1 MMIWLFLKEHAAWI
15 GFFFVTLIWSN
26 VVFTLDAGFS
36 GVSILYFNIIQFV
49 LLILFLGWRFIID
62 RKAVRALLDS
72 TVMED
77 IKPSGMTAFQSLYRD
92 QFLKELEEKAQK
104 INELSIQRQEE
115 SDDLLAWVHEM
126 KAPLTAIKLMVEQ
139 VEEVKLRTKL
149 EQEWLRIYLLLDQQL
164 HQTRLLTI
172 EQDNRLEQ
180 VGIRQIVY
188 KEIRDFQSWCMEKG
202 IGFEVDELDQTV
214 KTDAKWLGFIV
225 RQVLSNAIKYS
236 PENEMIHITHHKDSD
251 GHLVLQ
257 IRDVGTGIKAEDLPR
272 VFKKSY
278 TGTVGRESSAATGM
292 GLYLAKSVAVKLGI
306 NLKIDST
313 VGKGTTV
320 MIQFPKE
327 NAYDQSYGM

>member
-1 MMIWLFLKEHAAWI
+1 MWWLFLKEHAAWI
-15 GFFFVTLIWSN
+15 GFFLISLVWSN
-26 VVFTLDAGFS
+26 VAFTLDAGFS
-36 GVSILYFNIIQFV
+36 GVSIVYFNIIQFV
-49 LLILFLGWRFIID
+49 ILIIFLGWRFVAD
-62 RKAVRALLDS
+62 RKAIRTLLDS

-77 IKPSGMTAFQSLYRD
+77 IEPIGLTAFQCLYMER
-92 QFLKELEEKAQK
+92 FLKELEEKAQI

-126 KAPLTAIKLMVEQ
+126 KAPLTAIKLMIEQ
-139 VEEVKLRTKL
+139 VKEDKQRSKL

-180 VGIRQIVY
+180 VEIRQIVY
-188 KEIRDFQSWCMEKG
+188 REIRDFQSWCMEKG
-202 IGFEVDELDQTV
+202 IGFEVEELDQVV

-236 PENEMIHITHHKDSD
+236 PVNEMIHIMSYEDSD
-251 GHLVLQ
+251 GHPVLQ
-257 IRDVGTGIKAEDLPR
+257 IQDFGTGIKAEDLPR
-272 VFKKSY
+272 IFKKSY

-292 GLYLAKSVAVKLGI
+292 GLYLAKSVANKLGI
-306 NLKIDST
+306 SLKVDST
-313 VGKGTTV
+313 VGKGTSVT
-320 MIQFPKE
+320 IQFPCE

>member
-1 MMIWLFLKEHAAWI
+1 MWWLFLKEHAAWI
-15 GFFFVTLIWSN
+15 GFFFLSLIWSN
-26 VVFTLDAGFS
+26 AAFVLDAGFS
-36 GVSILYFNIIQFV
+36 GVSIVYFNIIQFV
-49 LLILFLGWRFIID
+49 ILILFLGWRFTVD
-62 RKAVRALLDS
+62 RRVVRALLDS

-77 IKPSGMTAFQSLYRD
+77 ITPVGLTAFQQLYMQR
-92 QFLKELEEKAQK
+92 FLRELEEKARLVS
-104 INELSIQRQEE
+104 ELSIQRQEE

-126 KAPLTAIKLMVEQ
+126 KAPLTAIKLMIEQ
-139 VEEVKLRTKL
+139 VEEAKLRSKL

-180 VGIRQIVY
+180 VELRQIVY

-202 IGFEVDELDQTV
+202 IGFEVDELDQVV

-236 PENEMIHITHHKDSD
+236 PANEMIHIRSCKDGD
-251 GHLVLQ
+251 GHPILQ
-257 IRDVGTGIKAEDLPR
+257 IQDVGPGIKAEDLPR

-292 GLYLAKSVAVKLGI
+292 GLYLAKSVANKLGI
-306 NLKIDST
+306 SLKVDSE
-313 VGKGTTV
+313 VGKGTIV
-320 MIQFPKE
+320 AIQFPCE